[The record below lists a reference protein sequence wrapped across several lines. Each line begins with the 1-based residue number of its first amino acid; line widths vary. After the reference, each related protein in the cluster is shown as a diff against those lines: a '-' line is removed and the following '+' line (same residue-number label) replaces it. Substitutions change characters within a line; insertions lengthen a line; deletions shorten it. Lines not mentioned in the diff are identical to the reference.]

1 MKTSQIENGIS
12 GFTEAVKAE
21 AKPEMMIL
29 PSALTIIKTSFD
41 ENQKYSVQHGVKDA
55 IARLKKALSDASATQ
70 ALAIVYG
77 SFEAGPCAYG
87 MLRGRTGVLIKVWH
101 GLVDTGAAKIRMPT
115 NATVKMLIA
124 EEEDDYGKSVWV
136 KNVLGKKPMTSQEIM
151 TKLVEWNA
159 ILSLDDVRKL
169 IKTTSPNPVV
179 AMRVELAGAN
189 TMNDFK
195 TSVKQDIWKEVND
208 TEGKLVAAGPN
219 ITLRTEKTEDT
230 ETMAWLR
237 VLGPKSKDAQPI
249 IELEDFNELCQDAST
264 KFDNPEDQAVWIAN
278 MVTGTQVIV
287 IGAVTGINQNDRG
300 TSINMNVLALLNPTA
315 DTSEPIQMGQQAL
328 PVEEAPIVDAPDLDS
343 AAPAEQ
349 TKVTTS
355 PEKVTTSST
364 KPPATQEEKA
374 PTKKAQTAKQQIVE
388 ETVAE
393 EPVVEEPVAEE
404 AIVEE
409 AVVEETVIEPAAEQ
423 QAELDDMT
431 LEAEVVIEET
441 ETEEV
446 EELTPELKLIA
457 DKMLFSAT
465 LLNGGKQ
472 ADAYST
478 KLAALRKMSLAE
490 TKKMSMMKKFGEEN
504 VVVVYNYL
512 IAQEA

>member
-1 MKTSQIENGIS
+1 MKTSQIENGLE
-12 GFTEAVKAE
+12 GFTAAVKTE
-21 AKPEMMIL
+21 AKPEMMAL

-77 SFEAGPCAYG
+77 SFEAGPCSYG

-124 EEEDDYGKSVWV
+124 EEEDNYGKSVWV

-151 TKLVEWNA
+151 AKLVEWNA

-189 TMNDFK
+189 TMNDFNTK
-195 TSVKQDIWKEVND
+195 VKQDIWKEVND
-208 TEGKLVAAGPN
+208 TEGKLVASGPH

-249 IELEDFNELCQDAST
+249 IELEDFNELCQDASA

-287 IGAVTGINQNDRG
+287 IGAVTGINNNDRG
-300 TSINMNVLALLNPTA
+300 TSININVLALLNPTA

-328 PVEEAPIVDAPDLDS
+328 PVEEAPIVDAPDLE
-343 AAPAEQ
+343 AAPASQEQ
-349 TKVTTS
+349 PK
-355 PEKVTTSST
+355 KA
-364 KPPATQEEKA
+364 KPPVKQPVA
-374 PTKKAQTAKQQIVE
+374 PAV
-388 ETVAE
+388 V
-393 EPVVEEPVAEE
+393 EPVVEEPV
-404 AIVEE
+404 VEE
-409 AVVEETVIEPAAEQ
+409 AVVEEQIIEEAVVEEVTVEPAAEQ
-423 QAELDDMT
+423 QAELEPMAEDDMT
-431 LEAEVVIEET
+431 LEAEVVVEEP
-441 ETEEV
+441 EPSIV
-446 EELTPELKLIA
+446 EELTPELKIIV

-478 KLAALRKMSLAE
+478 KLAAVKKMSLAE
-490 TKKMSMMKKFGEEN
+490 VEKMSMMKKFGKEN
-504 VVVVYNYL
+504 VTVVYNYL
-512 IAQEA
+512 MAQEA